1 MAFVILS
8 GRMRAV
14 TALFALSL
22 SVAGCQK
29 GDPAPDRAAGKAP
42 ELAASGGR
50 SIPEG
55 FVTTFTAPGGD
66 EVELAYTQ
74 VWGSLYRGKM
84 AIKISAQAGTAP
96 NRGVD
101 IYLDLSNRK
110 PARLEDLTGA
120 WLTAFP
126 PEADG
131 FVWQPHLGDPVTRRR
146 ARSAA
151 VSITAVTADAVEGT
165 FTADFGGDSI
175 PDGEFRAAR
184 SPNLEPSSLAA
195 IAQRSR

>member
-1 MAFVILS
+1 
-8 GRMRAV
+8 MRAI
-14 TALFALSL
+14 TILFALSV
-22 SVAGCQK
+22 SPAGCQK
-29 GDPAPDRAAGKAP
+29 GDPAPDRSGSSSKAP
-42 ELAASGGR
+42 ELAASGGKR
-50 SIPEG
+50 VPEG
-55 FVTTFTAPGGD
+55 FVTTFTAPEGG

-74 VWGSLYRGKM
+74 VWGALFQGKM
-84 AIKISAQAGTAP
+84 AIKISAQAGTLP

-110 PARLEDLTGA
+110 PARMEDLQGA

-126 PEADG
+126 PDVEG

-151 VSITAVTADAVEGT
+151 VSITSVTADTVEGT
-165 FTADFGGDSI
+165 FTADFGDGVSI

-184 SPNLEPSSLAA
+184 SPNLEPASLAA